1 MRIVRRLSLA
11 ASIFLL
17 AAIASAESL
26 QGTTGH
32 SEGDQWASSWLDLSS
47 PTDFKKGE
55 ILTIKLE
62 GNAENVVV
70 RLLLSTSPPDAQ
82 DGLEGYVRKV
92 PVTKVLIVKLES
104 NHSQVK
110 QISVHSGHAAWQIS
124 LGGNNGNA
132 TIVSIDRSTR

>member
-11 ASIFLL
+11 ASLFLL

-26 QGTTGH
+26 QGTIG
-32 SEGDQWASSWLDLSS
+32 SSAGDQWASSWLDLSS

-70 RLLLSTSPPDAQ
+70 RLLPSTSSPGAPD
-82 DGLEGYVRKV
+82 GIEGYVRKV

>member
-1 MRIVRRLSLA
+1 
-11 ASIFLL
+11 
-17 AAIASAESL
+17 
-26 QGTTGH
+26 
-32 SEGDQWASSWLDLSS
+32 
-47 PTDFKKGE
+47 
-55 ILTIKLE
+55 
-62 GNAENVVV
+62 VVV